1 MARLD
6 AQLALVVWHDAHS
19 EESWSR
25 LSDLDPEP
33 YVVETLGFLFP
44 EAKPGH
50 VVIAQSM
57 GSDDSIDSVLQ
68 IPAGMVV
75 SVTLLGNPPQAHNG

>member
-6 AQLALVVWHDAHS
+6 ASLAFVVWHDAHS

-33 YVVETLGFLFP
+33 YIVETVGFLLP
-44 EAKPGH
+44 DAKPGH
-50 VVIAQSM
+50 VVIAQSI

-75 SVTLLGNPPQAHNG
+75 SVTVLGHPPQTHTR